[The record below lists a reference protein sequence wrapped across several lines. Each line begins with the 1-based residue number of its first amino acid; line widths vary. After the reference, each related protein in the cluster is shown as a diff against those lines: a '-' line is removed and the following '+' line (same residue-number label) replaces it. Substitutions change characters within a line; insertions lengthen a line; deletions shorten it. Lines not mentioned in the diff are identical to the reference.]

1 MRKVLTNDTGAL
13 MLALFER
20 VVLYKEGGAGF
31 IGKLGKG

>member
-13 MLALFER
+13 MLALLER
-20 VVLYKEGGAGF
+20 VVLYKERGAGF

>member
-1 MRKVLTNDTGAL
+1 MRTILTNDTGAL

-20 VVLYKEGGAGF
+20 VVLYKERGAGF